1 MLEEWKDIKGYEWIY
16 QVSSFWNI
24 KALKNKFKE
33 RILKP
38 HKNNHWYLIT
48 TLCVNYKKR
57 YLLVHRLVA
66 EAFIPNPENKKT
78 VNHKNWDKLD
88 NRVENL
94 ERATRSENEIHRYR
108 ILWKWNWL
116 LWKRGELC
124 KNSIPIIQILNWQII
139 RKFYWAKEAERET
152 WICSKNITSCIKWRL
167 KSAWGYQWKYFKS

>member
-16 QVSSFWNI
+16 QVSSFWNV

-38 HKNNHWYLIT
+38 HKNNHWYLLT

-78 VNHKNWDKLD
+78 VNHKNWEKTD

-94 ERATRSENEIHRYR
+94 ERMTISENECHRYR
-108 ILWKWNWL
+108 TLWKGNGL
-116 LWKRGELC
+116 LWKRWRLC
-124 KNSIPIIQILNWQII
+124 KTSIPILQLLNWKIVN
-139 RKFYWAKEAERET
+139 KFYWAKEAERKT
-152 WICSKNITSCIKWRL
+152 WICSKNITSCIKGRL
-167 KSAWGYQWKYFKS
+167 KSAWGYQWKYFNS